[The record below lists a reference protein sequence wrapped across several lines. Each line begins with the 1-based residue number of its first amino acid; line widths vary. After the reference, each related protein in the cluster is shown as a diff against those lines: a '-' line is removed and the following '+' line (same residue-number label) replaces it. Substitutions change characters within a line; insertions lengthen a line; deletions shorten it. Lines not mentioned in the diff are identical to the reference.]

1 MHNVHNE
8 IFDKYFNFGKQVI
21 AINMNGTDFQDR
33 NNGSDQDSDFGFTTN
48 QKDIVEHA
56 RLCYLNHPTIVNN
69 IPKESNSYK
78 NTMDDYAKIDNGLA
92 KSQTDIGESSNLAQ
106 IAQTYACNFDDVKYQ
121 DYVCILSVLAQ
132 VAIDNAKRR
141 FDIDLTQEIKNIK
154 TDMDMQTN
162 KYPSFWRIIKR
173 GFKKKNIN
181 DSLKCPMNYLYNL
194 DIEKFRNNCSTLPM
208 SYFFI
213 QHPLEKDKK
222 QCRKVEELISN
233 YSLGLLSHQIDDDSD
248 YTEHLLLRSDFDS
261 LIKNIGQ
268 TYISQNYAG
277 LMSWLLNRAFV
288 ITPRMAEKVPKT
300 NSNLKKNKPLLIKIL
315 YQVSRKSFLSCFESD
330 KNRSFEPPLN

>member
-1 MHNVHNE
+1 
-8 IFDKYFNFGKQVI
+8 
-21 AINMNGTDFQDR
+21 
-33 NNGSDQDSDFGFTTN
+33 
-48 QKDIVEHA
+48 
-56 RLCYLNHPTIVNN
+56 
-69 IPKESNSYK
+69 
-78 NTMDDYAKIDNGLA
+78 
-92 KSQTDIGESSNLAQ
+92 
-106 IAQTYACNFDDVKYQ
+106 
-121 DYVCILSVLAQ
+121 
-132 VAIDNAKRR
+132 
-141 FDIDLTQEIKNIK
+141 
-154 TDMDMQTN
+154 
-162 KYPSFWRIIKR
+162 
-173 GFKKKNIN
+173 
-181 DSLKCPMNYLYNL
+181 MNYLYNL